1 MIPEKRIEKVH
12 FQITKQCNLRC
23 PFCGQWGQ
31 HGFFAAAN
39 GTALSMDEWIDVARQ
54 LEKLPE
60 KPVIILWGGE
70 PLFSPFFDELAK
82 ELFNMGFTLEIIT
95 NGTMIDQH
103 TEAIRRY
110 ISKVYVS
117 IDGLEKLHDSIRG
130 EGVFEKVTQNLK
142 LLEKE
147 KVRIMTVATEKLNIS
162 DFAEYFKDYKI
173 LLQTLIALDESE
185 INCYKDWMKNTFD
198 IEATEIDSWKGK
210 SFVPKI
216 NHLPTNVTF
225 IPHGNA
231 DVVCLSAYK
240 HIHIAWN
247 GNLLYCTD
255 FYDFSAG
262 NIRESSV
269 IDIFNNEIS
278 EKYRKEILNGNC
290 PTCNHCSW
298 KNNFDL

>member
-1 MIPEKRIEKVH
+1 MSLEE
-12 FQITKQCNLRC
+12 
-23 PFCGQWGQ
+23 W
-31 HGFFAAAN
+31 
-39 GTALSMDEWIDVARQ
+39 LSVDEQ
-54 LEKLPE
+54 LKKLPK

-70 PLFSPFFDELAK
+70 PLFSPFFDELT
-82 ELFNMGFTLEIIT
+82 ERLFEMGFKLEIIT
-95 NGTMIDQH
+95 NGTMIDRH
-103 TEAIRRY
+103 IEVIRRC

-147 KVRIMTVATEKLNIS
+147 KVRIMTVATEKLDILS
-162 DFAEYFKDYKI
+162 FAEYFSEYKI
-173 LLQTLIALDESE
+173 LLQTLIALNEEE
-185 INCYKDWMKNTFD
+185 IEQYKIWMSKSFSIN
-198 IEATEIDSWKGK
+198 ATEIDSWKGK
-210 SFVPKI
+210 SFVPKTDC
-216 NHLPTNVTF
+216 LPANVTY
-225 IPHGNA
+225 IPHGDA
-231 DVVCLSAYK
+231 DTVCLSAYK

-269 IDIFNNEIS
+269 LDIFNSEIS
-278 EKYRKEILNGNC
+278 KKYRKEILNGNC

-298 KNNFDL
+298 RNNFDL